1 MGGLTDGIHNF
12 MNHYL
17 YWLVPTT
24 INATDVVEIIIIT
37 VLLYEFLAWV
47 KKTRA
52 WVLFK
57 GLIFIIVFVLAAT
70 VLQMNTIL
78 FIFKNLISFGFIAI
92 IILFQ
97 PELRNALDHL
107 GRKNILY
114 SFFHFGSQ
122 DDRDRQELRRSA
134 DEVAEACRQ
143 MGREKV
149 GALIV
154 FENEVP
160 LRDYIYT
167 GISVDAAITRQLI
180 RNIFEK
186 NTPLHDGAMIISD
199 NKIAAATC
207 YLPLSESRDIDKDFG
222 TRHRAAVGMSEVSDA
237 LVIIVS
243 EETGRISIA
252 QDGTLSGALTA
263 DEVRDWIITFY
274 SAHEDTTSTSRL
286 GLWRRRRKHEK
297 ASEDAES

>member
-1 MGGLTDGIHNF
+1 MGGLSDGIHNF
-12 MNHYL
+12 INHYL

-24 INATDVVEIIIIT
+24 INATDIAEILIIT
-37 VLLYEFLAWV
+37 FLLYELLAWI

-52 WVLFK
+52 WILFR
-57 GLIFIIVFVLAAT
+57 GLLFVFVFVFAAT
-70 VLQMNTIL
+70 LLQMNTIL
-78 FIFKNLISFGFIAI
+78 FVFKNLVSFGFIALV
-92 IILFQ
+92 ILFQ

-114 SFFHFGSQ
+114 EFFHFGSPEEEE
-122 DDRDRQELRRSA
+122 RQMAARAAE
-134 DEVAEACRQ
+134 EVAESCRQ

-154 FENEVP
+154 FENSVP

-186 NTPLHDGAMIISD
+186 NTPLHDGAMIIS
-199 NKIAAATC
+199 NYKIAAATC
-207 YLPLSESRDIDKDFG
+207 YLPLSESRDIDKDYG

-237 LVIIVS
+237 LIVVVS
-243 EETGRISIA
+243 EETGRLSIA
-252 QDGTLSGALTA
+252 QDGELDADLSA
-263 DEVRDWIITFY
+263 DEIRERIVAFY
-274 SAHEDTTSTSRL
+274 GKEIETNETDRK
-286 GLWRRRRKHEK
+286 WWKRRSKHEEV
-297 ASEDAES
+297 SDDAET

>member
-1 MGGLTDGIHNF
+1 MGGLSDGIHNF
-12 MNHYL
+12 INHYL

-24 INATDVVEIIIIT
+24 INATDIAEILIIT
-37 VLLYEFLAWV
+37 FLLYELLAWI

-52 WVLFK
+52 WILFR
-57 GLIFIIVFVLAAT
+57 GLLFVFVFVFVAT
-70 VLQMNTIL
+70 LLQMNTIL
-78 FIFKNLISFGFIAI
+78 FVFKNLVSFGFIALVV
-92 IILFQ
+92 LFQ

-114 SFFHFGSQ
+114 EFFHFGSPEEEE
-122 DDRDRQELRRSA
+122 RQMAARAAE
-134 DEVAEACRQ
+134 EVAESCRQ

-154 FENEVP
+154 FENSVP

-186 NTPLHDGAMIISD
+186 NTPLHDGAMIIS
-199 NKIAAATC
+199 NYKIAAATC
-207 YLPLSESRDIDKDFG
+207 YLPLSENRDIDKDYG

-237 LVIIVS
+237 LIVVVS
-243 EETGRISIA
+243 EETGRLSIA
-252 QDGTLSGALTA
+252 QDGELDADLSA
-263 DEVRDWIITFY
+263 DEIRERIVAFY
-274 SAHEDTTSTSRL
+274 GKEIETNETDRK
-286 GLWRRRRKHEK
+286 WWKRRSKHEEV
-297 ASEDAES
+297 SDDAET